1 MSLHLKKLPI
11 APSNLVIDENDL
23 NRALETLNL
32 VFQDQDWGE
41 GETKFRQNTIVELMR
56 TRGVPRMLT
65 LAIIEDLMARGVLRE
80 GESFVD
86 LRIFVA
92 LSGRQTD
99 EAMPNRYLHTTY
111 AKWLSFI
118 ASRKKDE
125 RVASSPRAVPTK
137 KGQVPFRSW
146 TQSELDMAI
155 REYKAKRASSYRDM
169 VEGVKQGKPG
179 ARKSARKVFGR
190 NAIARALGVKA
201 RAMVSRSKPWQE
213 IAQELSLSWCR
224 TRIRLARS
232 KRVGQEAA
240 LEQKS
245 EECGDTTQDAVFRR
259 EVINLARQ
267 RLPMSEADALI
278 EKLEKGE
285 ATAEG
290 AHQVIELYQDQ
301 QKDAK
306 QRKIHPTP

>member
-1 MSLHLKKLPI
+1 
-11 APSNLVIDENDL
+11 
-23 NRALETLNL
+23 
-32 VFQDQDWGE
+32 
-41 GETKFRQNTIVELMR
+41 
-56 TRGVPRMLT
+56 MLT
-65 LAIIEDLMARGVLRE
+65 LAIIEDLIARGVLRE

-99 EAMPNRYLHTTY
+99 EVTPNRYLHTTY
-111 AKWLSFI
+111 EKWLGFI

-125 RVASSPRAVPTK
+125 RVESSPTSVPTK

-169 VEGVKQGKPG
+169 AEGVKLDKPG
-179 ARKSARKVFGR
+179 ARKSARNVFGR

-201 RAMVSRSKPWQE
+201 RAMVSRSKPWLE
-213 IAQELSLSWCR
+213 IAQELCLSRCQAR
-224 TRIRLARS
+224 TRLARN
-232 KRVGQEAA
+232 KRVGQEIA

-267 RLPMSEADALI
+267 RLPTSEADALI
-278 EKLEKGE
+278 EKLESGE
-285 ATAEG
+285 ATVEE
-290 AHQVIELYQDQ
+290 AHQVIELYRDQ

-306 QRKIHPTP
+306 QRKIPPTP